1 MEILGGNQYEVCLW
15 LLHQGGSKMKKYR
28 LKKGVKEK
36 AKSLLI
42 GFLVVT
48 AITIKL
54 VCGLFRADGGFVME
68 HGFEAVFEIYVISD
82 ILLGFAIL
90 LATIKKEYFYEE

>member
-1 MEILGGNQYEVCLW
+1 
-15 LLHQGGSKMKKYR
+15 MKKYR
-28 LKKGVKEK
+28 LKKEVKEK
-36 AKSLLI
+36 AKNLLI

-68 HGFEAVFEIYVISD
+68 YGFEAVFQLYVMSD
-82 ILLGFAIL
+82 IPLGFAIL
-90 LATIKKEYFYEE
+90 LSIYKKEYFYEK